1 MVSCTRSV
9 KPARITREVLIKQR
23 DKVLERIG
31 AYTFTFKFERELVE
45 DRRFNQPEYPEYQE
59 QHKRLARFS
68 QFMKVTNISPAFR
81 ATRYAVQVKI
91 SPFQALGVLEGNSVR
106 VKWGISNKWPRR
118 APEGS
123 DTPPFGIGF
132 YTHFSG
138 PSPFPP
144 EEKPSDLLEDVS
156 GGTKGQDK
164 VRDILMKRHLAS
176 AEILVSSEYQVKDNY
191 LPGEEE
197 NPEDFRWLRIGI
209 WHEIIEL
216 AIIYMATEGFC
227 FPYWMYHNL
236 LDTEKRGEG
245 AKNFAHNAV
254 CEVQASLE
262 NERSLWLYWDDDDE
276 DPPFDAFEV
285 GAYTREAEARRLEDD
300 AIRLEG
306 QGNWAGAREK
316 WIEAEDAWEIAI
328 RAWEAVPRHPDREQR
343 IKAARDRLTQ
353 VREKRLIAQWEGA
366 SWNVTSTS
374 AGEINIRYSAW
385 PVRFQAKI
393 ADVKGHVLA
402 AFDKPSGTGVII
414 WGKGEKA
421 GLYFI
426 RVEAER
432 IEPMVRKIVI
442 F

>member
-9 KPARITREVLIKQR
+9 KPARITREVLIKHR

-31 AYTFTFKFERELVE
+31 AYTFTFKFDRELAE
-45 DRRFNQPEYPEYQE
+45 DRRFNQPQYPEYAE

-91 SPFQALGVLEGNSVR
+91 SPAQALAVLGNNVN
-106 VKWGISNKWPRR
+106 VTWDISNEYPKRSPKDS
-118 APEGS
+118 GK
-123 DTPPFGIGF
+123 PPFGIWF
-132 YTHFSG
+132 YPHFSG

-144 EEKPSDLLEDVS
+144 EETPSDLLEDVS

-164 VRDILMKRHLAS
+164 IRDILMQRHLAS

-191 LPGEEE
+191 LSGEEG

-245 AKNFAHNAV
+245 AKNFANNAV
-254 CEVQASLE
+254 CEVQASIE

-276 DPPFDAFEV
+276 DPPFDSFEV
-285 GAYTREAEARRLEDD
+285 GAYTSETDARRLEEI
-300 AIRLEG
+300 AIMLEG
-306 QGNWAGAREK
+306 QGSWAGAREK
-316 WIEAEDAWEIAI
+316 WIEAEDAWEKALK
-328 RAWEAVPRHPDREQR
+328 AWQAVPRHPDRAQR
-343 IKAARDRLTQ
+343 IAAAKARLDE
-353 VREKRLIAQWEGA
+353 VRKRKEVALWMAA
-366 SWNVTSTS
+366 SWDVTSTS
-374 AGEINIRYSAW
+374 SGEINIRYSAW

-402 AFDKPSGTGVII
+402 SFDKPSGTGVII

-421 GLYFI
+421 GIYFI

-442 F
+442 L

>member
-1 MVSCTRSV
+1 
-9 KPARITREVLIKQR
+9 
-23 DKVLERIG
+23 
-31 AYTFTFKFERELVE
+31 
-45 DRRFNQPEYPEYQE
+45 
-59 QHKRLARFS
+59 
-68 QFMKVTNISPAFR
+68 
-81 ATRYAVQVKI
+81 
-91 SPFQALGVLEGNSVR
+91 
-106 VKWGISNKWPRR
+106 
-118 APEGS
+118 
-123 DTPPFGIGF
+123 
-132 YTHFSG
+132 
-138 PSPFPP
+138 
-144 EEKPSDLLEDVS
+144 
-156 GGTKGQDK
+156 
-164 VRDILMKRHLAS
+164 MKRHLAS

-191 LPGEEE
+191 LPGEEG

-262 NERSLWLYWDDDDE
+262 NERSLWLHWDG

-285 GAYTREAEARRLEDD
+285 GAYTRENEARRLEED

-316 WIEAEDAWEIAI
+316 WIEAEQAWE
-328 RAWEAVPRHPDREQR
+328 RALKAWQAVPRHPGRGQR
-343 IKAARDRLTQ
+343 IKDAQTKLAEARERKEVALWM
-353 VREKRLIAQWEGA
+353 AA
-366 SWNVTSTS
+366 SWDVTSTS
-374 AGEINIRYSAW
+374 TGEINIRYSAW
-385 PVRFQAKI
+385 PVRFKVKI

-402 AFDKPSGTGVII
+402 SFDKPSGTGVII

-432 IEPMVRKIVI
+432 IKPMVRKIVI